1 MKKTATAAAAP
12 MVALEDHKN
21 EPVPIEP
28 SPSERVFLTTDEL
41 RRQILPLSRRSIFDL
56 RKRGVLPSIEA
67 GGKVLFHKESVVE
80 ALLRRQSNGHNGH
93 A

>member
-1 MKKTATAAAAP
+1 MKKTAVAAAP
-12 MVALEDHKN
+12 IVVLEDHKN

-28 SPSERVFLTTDEL
+28 SPSERAFLTTDEL

-56 RKRGVLPSIEA
+56 RKKGVLPTVVA
-67 GGKVLFHKESVVE
+67 GGKVLFHRESVIS